1 MLVEST
7 RRCHSVSELSSF
19 LCILWKILVG
29 LDSRC
34 SFPRLTWPAL
44 FTNFEGWIFS
54 CLACTA
60 ARGQHVKGGGGRARK
75 QFSKCN
81 KCQTFNC
88 NRNLFVLFFVRRFV
102 AMQSFSNTAIQS
114 NSRRTQRFHRQT
126 RYDFSESWLALPF
139 KKGTCYT
146 SYT

>member
-1 MLVEST
+1 MSLRFGAVEFLVHIMENP
-7 RRCHSVSELSSF
+7 C
-19 LCILWKILVG
+19 W
-29 LDSRC
+29 SRC

-44 FTNFEGWIFS
+44 FTKFEGFNMS
-54 CLACTA
+54 
-60 ARGQHVKGGGGRARK
+60 RGGGGRARK

-126 RYDFSESWLALPF
+126 RYDFSESWLALLS
-139 KKGTCYT
+139 KKAHAARRTHNIVLALQLPY
-146 SYT
+146 